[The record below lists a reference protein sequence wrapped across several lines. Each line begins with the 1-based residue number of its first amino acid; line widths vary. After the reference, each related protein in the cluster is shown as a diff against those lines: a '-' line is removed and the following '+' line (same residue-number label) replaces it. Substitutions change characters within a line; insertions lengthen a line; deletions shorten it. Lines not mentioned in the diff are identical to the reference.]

1 MTERLHYWVYDLQ
14 IFSPVDFFFFFIFF
28 VPSGLVSWGCYNK
41 WPQTGW
47 CGPKTTEI
55 YPCPVLE
62 ARSLKSGCQQ
72 GHTPCESHLCLPSF
86 WWPQAFLG
94 LWPHHSKPHHCF
106 HVASFPVCL
115 LAVSYRLQFQND
127 LLSRSLTYMSA
138 HTPFPN
144 KVTFW
149 GSQWAW
155 ICEGHYSNHCSVL
168 QILKSWSSSV
178 YLFFFFLATCALHIL
193 SKNSLPSAKSWRFS
207 PVFPSKV
214 FFFFFFVYDVKW
226 MFSFTLLLVNI

>member
-1 MTERLHYWVYDLQ
+1 MTCKYFLLW
-14 IFSPVDFFFFFIFF
+14 IFFFIIFF

-144 KVTFW
+144 KVTF
-149 GSQWAW
+149 
-155 ICEGHYSNHCSVL
+155 
-168 QILKSWSSSV
+168 
-178 YLFFFFLATCALHIL
+178 
-193 SKNSLPSAKSWRFS
+193 
-207 PVFPSKV
+207 
-214 FFFFFFVYDVKW
+214 
-226 MFSFTLLLVNI
+226 